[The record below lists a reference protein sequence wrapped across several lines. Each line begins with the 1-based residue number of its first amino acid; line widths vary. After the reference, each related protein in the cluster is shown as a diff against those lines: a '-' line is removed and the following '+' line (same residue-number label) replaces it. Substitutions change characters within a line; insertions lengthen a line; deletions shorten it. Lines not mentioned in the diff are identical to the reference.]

1 MIVDFDEALT
11 LLHSHLKL
19 ERDRGLDLLKQ
30 NLQDTK
36 QEAQTHDVIENLRA
50 KILGY
55 IDPTATATWETR
67 QGGLLAAKLIVSSKL
82 ADENFVE
89 SVRVRGMAL
98 THDNEA
104 RVRQAA
110 GILIEFITSSLL
122 EISFQCASLMMDS
135 LDFA

>member
-1 MIVDFDEALT
+1 MTVDFEEALT
-11 LLHSHLKL
+11 LLHSHQKL

-36 QEAQTHDVIENLRA
+36 QEAQTDDIIGNLCA

-55 IDPTATATWETR
+55 IDPAATATWETR
-67 QGGLLAAKLIVSSKL
+67 QGGLLAAQLIVSSKL
-82 ADENFVE
+82 ADEDFVE
-89 SVRVRGMAL
+89 IVRVRAMAL

-110 GILIEFITSSLL
+110 GIHIEFIMSPILT
-122 EISFQCASLMMDS
+122 ISFQHG
-135 LDFA
+135 

>member
-1 MIVDFDEALT
+1 MTVDFDEALT

-19 ERDRGLDLLKQ
+19 DRDRGLDLLKR
-30 NLQDTK
+30 NLQDT
-36 QEAQTHDVIENLRA
+36 EHEPQTDDLIRNLRA

-55 IDPTATATWETR
+55 IEPSTASTWETR

-89 SVRVRGMAL
+89 IVRVRAMAL

-110 GILIEFITSSLL
+110 GSCYINYVIFSS
-122 EISFQCASLMMDS
+122 EY
-135 LDFA
+135 